1 MDFSSVNWIAVFV
14 AAGSAFA
21 LGAVWYGPFLFG
33 TKWQALAGITDE
45 SIQNANMGATYGGA
59 LALQIIAVVV
69 LALFL
74 PPEATL
80 GSGALTGLGIGAA
93 WVATALGVTYL
104 FSQKPFALYLIDAG
118 YHVAYYTIAGAI
130 LGVF

>member
-1 MDFSSVNWIAVFV
+1 MDVSSVNWIAVFV
-14 AAGSAFA
+14 ASSSAFA
-21 LGAVWYGPFLFG
+21 LGAVWYGPLLFG
-33 TKWQALAGITDE
+33 KRWQALSGVTDE
-45 SIQNANMGATYGGA
+45 KIQSANMAATYGGA

-74 PPEATL
+74 PPEATA

-93 WVATALGVTYL
+93 WVATAMGVTYL
-104 FSQKPFALYLIDAG
+104 FSQKPFALFAIDAG

-130 LGVF
+130 LGAF